1 MGSGAFP
8 MGFLNKLTLILRRL
22 DPDNLT
28 WIHIQKE
35 CDVNRLTSIDRV
47 NQLSECDARIAESS
61 AVFGDSL
68 NSNYVRKLYLIQ
80 NSLYGVDIQPIATQI
95 AKLRF
100 FISLAIEQSPS
111 GEAGMNYG
119 MKPLPNLEAHL
130 VAADALVGL
139 QRPSQRNL
147 GQSEVVERLESEIAA
162 NRRKYFL
169 ASTPGEKRTCR
180 EEDSRL
186 RTQLARELSGTGFH
200 VKSAEQIAA
209 WRPFDQN
216 SKATWF
222 DSRFMFN
229 VSDGFDI
236 VIGNPPYVES
246 RNSLLTSALK
256 DAYGKQVRLDWQSS
270 LPRGSDL
277 LVYFLAR
284 VPKLMNDS
292 GTACLITQNAWL
304 STDYGKKFQ
313 QFSVG
318 KFSFKRIVD
327 TSGRFFSDTAS
338 QNINA
343 VITLMKRLP
352 LNSIEY
358 QVVDANMVPT
368 SSKLIAASQD
378 MKWGHSMAMPTFFA
392 EIMASLQDRIDGRI
406 SISFGQGINVRKDD
420 LSGDGLIGVVTEAGF
435 DATAPD
441 AFVDSDLVS
450 ETRFSRI
457 PALIMPRGIGE
468 RYYCTLNNCKAFSY
482 SAVEA
487 YIEPEVWY
495 TDHHYCLWAYLNS
508 SLVWLF
514 REITG
519 RKNLGGG
526 MLKAEATDMKVLPI
540 QFNFTFGEQARRVF
554 SKLKAR
560 EPYVVTDEL
569 ATDEHIL
576 IDDMIANYFGIEDWC
591 VDIRNVLLEMVRF
604 RTGRAQR

>member
-1 MGSGAFP
+1 

-28 WIHIQKE
+28 WMQIQKE
-35 CDVNRLTSIDRV
+35 CEVNRLTSIDHV
-47 NQLSECDARIAESS
+47 DQSSECDAKLAESS

-68 NSNYVRKLYLIQ
+68 NSDYARKLYLIQ

-111 GEAGMNYG
+111 GEVEMNYG

-147 GQSEVVERLESEIAA
+147 GQSEVVERLENEIAA

-169 ASTPGEKRTCR
+169 ASTPGEKQTCR
-180 EEDSRL
+180 EEDTRL

-216 SKATWF
+216 AKATWL

-292 GTACLITQNAWL
+292 GAACLITQNAWL

-358 QVVDANMVPT
+358 QVVDANMVPK
-368 SSKLIAASQD
+368 SSKFIAASQD

-392 EIMASLQDRIDGRI
+392 EIMASLQDRVDGQQ
-406 SISFGQGINVRKDD
+406 SISFGQGLNVRKDS
-420 LSGDGLIGVVTEAGF
+420 LSADGLIGVVTKGRF
-435 DATAPD
+435 ATTAAD
-441 AFVDSDLVS
+441 AFVDPDLVG
-450 ETRFSRI
+450 EARLSRI

-468 RYYCTLNNCKAFSY
+468 RYYCTFNDCKAFSY
-482 SAVEA
+482 SGVEA
-487 YIEPEVWY
+487 YIEPEAWD

-526 MLKAEATDMKVLPI
+526 MLKAEAADMKELPI
-540 QFNFTFGEQARRVF
+540 QFNFTFGEQARSVF
-554 SKLKAR
+554 SKLKER
-560 EPYVVTDEL
+560 EPYVVRDEL

-576 IDDMIANYFGIEDWC
+576 IDDMIANYFGIEDWS
-591 VDIRNVLLEMVRF
+591 VDIRNGLLEMVHF